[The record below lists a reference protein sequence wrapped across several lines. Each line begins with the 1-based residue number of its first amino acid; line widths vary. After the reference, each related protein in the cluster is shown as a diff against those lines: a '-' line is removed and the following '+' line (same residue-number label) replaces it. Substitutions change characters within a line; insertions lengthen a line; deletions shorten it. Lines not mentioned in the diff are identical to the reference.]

1 MQIRDSQSGW
11 VRAQRDLQATFGEAP
26 PTGVDEL
33 PPMDQFKSREFGQRV
48 HQKAWKLIQANPND
62 SLAQA
67 DASLKN
73 EYHNVVT
80 LGLLSGLRAVN
91 DMAGDVLAF
100 ALGQEALR
108 KTAFRKKLTPVDNE
122 FQEVINKKLR
132 ASVAALKKVNQPG
145 IPTTDGL
152 RDGFEFLSDESAEAW
167 LKLWSGYEQDPR
179 LKTILSF
186 KDSPA
191 KALKPLYDQT
201 KKLIED
207 EKWTNYH
214 SDLLSLMQKRPAW
227 RSHPRL
233 LDKTRTS
240 ELVDYVKS
248 QGQDGR
254 EHLGTEL
261 IDFLT
266 ESFEPKS
273 YVYTVAESTRPANWF
288 RYYKA
293 LDLLAAEL
301 LRVEAKE
308 QAPFEPLKQLDYV
321 NQNSVGSILV
331 LLESVR
337 GLLTDSSW
345 KNPTTKKVAEAGA
358 KALVRDSQY
367 KVSSSDVR
375 FVTSLLSHI
384 EQGKSRDSWDDS
396 KRFGELSRTRKAV
409 MEAWV

>member
-1 MQIRDSQSGW
+1 
-11 VRAQRDLQATFGEAP
+11 
-26 PTGVDEL
+26 
-33 PPMDQFKSREFGQRV
+33 MDQFKSREFGQRV